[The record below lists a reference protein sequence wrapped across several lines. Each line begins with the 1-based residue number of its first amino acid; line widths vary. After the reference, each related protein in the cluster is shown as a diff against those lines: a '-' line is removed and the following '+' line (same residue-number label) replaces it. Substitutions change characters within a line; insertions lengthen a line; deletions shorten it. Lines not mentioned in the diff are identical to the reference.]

1 MENKRH
7 RNFSSPSECPVLVCQ
22 RYKEEDGT
30 EQCTL
35 TDTLRTYKM
44 YVPIQLHFRI
54 WNMGTVQK
62 NNLIQVSHLAPPLK
76 L

>member
-1 MENKRH
+1 MESKKH
-7 RNFSSPSECPVLVCQ
+7 RSFSSPSECLEQ
-22 RYKEEDGT
+22 R
-30 EQCTL
+30 TL

-54 WNMGTVQK
+54 RNMGTVQK